1 MQVWTPKV
9 AVRQSRRGGAAGVA
23 LSLTFLVL
31 LFVGFVADSPSATS
45 LALSVLALAAFVGL
59 YVVVF
64 LRGQAAS
71 NRRVALTA
79 LGIML
84 ALTIALVALGDGQA
98 WLPLFVYVAAL
109 AGRTVPDLAERGGVL
124 AIACLA
130 AVVGFASH
138 ANSGFVLSIALT
150 TFAIGYMLVGFAR
163 LLAANKE
170 LREAQDE
177 IARLAASEERLRIA
191 RDVHDLIGHDLS
203 TIALK
208 TELAQRLLADEP
220 ECAAAE
226 LADVEA
232 VTRRALEEVRGA
244 VHGYREASLA
254 AELAGAQAML
264 ASAGIDVA
272 VEEEAGALPADVE
285 TVFAWAVREGAT
297 NIARHSGARRA
308 AFRVRR
314 ADDDAELEIEDDGA
328 GANGS
333 QPGSGLSGLAER
345 AAGIS
350 GRVEAGPRPGGG
362 FRLRVDV
369 PVPRS

>member
-1 MQVWTPKV
+1 MPVWNPESATHI
-9 AVRQSRRGGAAGVA
+9 RQRGAAGVA
-23 LSLTFLVL
+23 LSLSFLGL
-31 LFVGFVADSPSATS
+31 MFAGYVANSPSAT
-45 LALSVLALAAFVGL
+45 
-59 YVVVF
+59 
-64 LRGQAAS
+64 
-71 NRRVALTA
+71 N
-79 LGIML
+79 L
-84 ALTIALVALGDGQA
+84 ALTMIGLGAFVAVYVWAFLSGRATRDRRLALVSLGVMLVLGIALVAFSDADA

-109 AGRTVPDLAERGGVL
+109 GGRTVPDVAQRGGLIGL
-124 AIACLA
+124 AGLA
-130 AVVGFASH
+130 AVTGVASH
-138 ANSGFVLSIALT
+138 ANPAVVLSFVLT
-150 TFAIGYMLVGFAR
+150 TFAIGYMLVGYAR
-163 LLAANKE
+163 LIAANRA
-170 LREAQDE
+170 LCEAQDE
-177 IARLAASEERLRIA
+177 IARLAASDERLRIA

-208 TELAQRLLADEP
+208 TELAQRLLTDEP
-220 ECAAAE
+220 ERAAAE
-226 LADVEA
+226 LADVET

-244 VHGYREASLA
+244 VHGYRETSLA

-272 VEEEAGALPADVE
+272 VEEEAGTLPADVE

-314 ADDDAELEIEDDGA
+314 AADDAELEIDDDGA

-333 QPGSGLSGLAER
+333 QPGNGLAGLTER
-345 AAGIS
+345 AARVA

-369 PVPRS
+369 PVPRP

>member
-1 MQVWTPKV
+1 MQVWTPKS
-9 AVRQSRRGGAAGVA
+9 AIRPRRGGAAGIA

-31 LFVGFVADSPSATS
+31 MFVGYVANSPSALS
-45 LALSVLALAAFVGL
+45 LALTTLAVASFVGL
-59 YVVVF
+59 YVGAF

-84 ALTIALVALGDGQA
+84 ALAVLLVVFSDGQA

-109 AGRTVPDLAERGGVL
+109 AGRTVPGLAERGGIVAVAGL
-124 AIACLA
+124 AV
-130 AVVGFASH
+130 VVGFASQ
-138 ANSGFVLSIALT
+138 ADSGFVLSIALT

-177 IARLAASEERLRIA
+177 IARLAASDERLRIA

-208 TELAQRLLADEP
+208 TELARRLLTDEP
-220 ECAAAE
+220 ERAAAE
-226 LADVEA
+226 LADVEV

-244 VHGYREASLA
+244 VHGSRETSLA

-272 VEEEAGALPADVE
+272 VEEEAGSLPADVE

-314 ADDDAELEIEDDGA
+314 ADDDAELEIEDDGS

-333 QPGSGLSGLAER
+333 APGSGLAGLTER
-345 AAGIS
+345 AARIS

-362 FRLRVDV
+362 FRLHVDV
-369 PVPRS
+369 PVSRS